1 MLRKPKSKRRRVR
14 RTTGIMKKARVKVK
28 RAKINL
34 SWIRVKRKDIRRP
47 YVIKALKVE
56 YMRGSMM

>member
-1 MLRKPKSKRRRVR
+1 
-14 RTTGIMKKARVKVK
+14 MKKARVKVK